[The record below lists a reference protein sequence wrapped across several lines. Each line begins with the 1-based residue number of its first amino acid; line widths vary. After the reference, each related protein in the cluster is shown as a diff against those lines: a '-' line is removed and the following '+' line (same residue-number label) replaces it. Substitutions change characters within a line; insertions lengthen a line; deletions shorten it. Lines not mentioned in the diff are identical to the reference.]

1 MGDENE
7 EACKNCLDSGS
18 ICVYAQK
25 GEAAK
30 RSRRETSQPVRSDED
45 GDSSPGLLPPPSS
58 IPIPARPSL
67 QTSPTSSSSH
77 NPSIRSFAMSAPPV
91 RPHHTQSASELGQPQ
106 TPMQPIQPWQDT
118 IPQQNNTNPP
128 TDVDWRAWLSQIA
141 QQIPNGVMAPPPP
154 PVVVQESPRR
164 QIISPVQSD
173 PPMGHPYSVELADNS
188 PSRESDENSVFETAK
203 GLAMISLEAAAE
215 PHYVGESSGSLW
227 TTLVAKGIPAPQVGI
242 SSKHVP
248 HKPSRSP
255 SPTRRAAL
263 RASLARPLPKDVAD
277 FVLQTVYCHL
287 QSRYPFMD
295 WLSFEKYWQ
304 VRDEL
309 FLSISQGRQLNKN
322 ASVAAFF
329 LLMIL
334 AIGSQYC
341 KYQSLPELL
350 RPQDYYA
357 LASPYLP
364 HIVQL
369 HNLTNVQAVYS
380 LRDSR
385 GPSIWHLS
393 GVCIRLCI
401 TLGLHRN
408 LPMST
413 ARGLTKYTIEMRKR
427 VFWTCYT
434 MDRMMSMLLG
444 RPPGISDDDI
454 DVELPD
460 AYTPDSDLSLSVM
473 RSGSMVSSVHYIK
486 LKRIESQIQRAVYTV
501 ANRKPNRPPADF
513 WPLLGMI
520 DQWEAEIPPEASS
533 EDCHSLPCCT
543 KDWFCLRGVETRL
556 SLLRPLCMDKEECTA
571 VFLPHLAQNAARG
584 CELQKRLHQLGTPNS
599 STSVHSTFICGLALL
614 YSVFLRPSVLPLRDV
629 FSAIKAA
636 SNTLF
641 AYSQHEQTAAALYDV
656 FETLSAVCIDK
667 VSSKSTQSP
676 DVISANTGEWLKV
689 STDATSN
696 IANAG
701 EYVDLLRTLGID
713 ISNTQPDTSWDLAAF
728 SPGNLLFNSDQQT
741 SEGQMMY

>member
-1 MGDENE
+1 MSNPNGRSSGSATTGQRRPRPHSYTPQACERCRSRKQRCIMGDENE

-393 GVCIRLCI
+393 GVCIRL
-401 TLGLHRN
+401 
-408 LPMST
+408 
-413 ARGLTKYTIEMRKR
+413 

-584 CELQKRLHQLGTPNS
+584 CELH
-599 STSVHSTFICGLALL
+599 
-614 YSVFLRPSVLPLRDV
+614 
-629 FSAIKAA
+629 AIKAA